1 MTTIGPSLVITGEV
15 SSQEDV
21 TIHGRV
27 NGQIRMNTGA
37 LLIAPK
43 GNVQAT
49 VHGATVTIH
58 GSVTGDVA
66 AADRIELTPT
76 ANVSGTLT
84 TNNVLV
90 QEGATFNGV
99 LDMDRAK
106 VKGKPRPVA
115 AATVPEQAAWAS

>member
-27 NGQIRMNTGA
+27 NGQINMNKGA
-37 LLIAPK
+37 LLVAPK

-49 VHGATVTIH
+49 VHGANVTIH
-58 GSVTGDVA
+58 GSATGDVA
-66 AADRIELTPT
+66 AVERIELTPT
-76 ANVSGTLT
+76 ANVTGTLT
-84 TNNVLV
+84 TNNVVV

-106 VKGKPRPVA
+106 VKARQRPAVVA
-115 AATVPEQAAWAS
+115 EQAAWAS

>member
-15 SSQEDV
+15 SSQEDI

-27 NGQIRMNTGA
+27 NGQIRMNKGA
-37 LLIAPK
+37 LMVAPK

-49 VHGATVTIH
+49 VHGASVTIH
-58 GSVTGDVA
+58 GSVTGDIA

-90 QEGATFNGV
+90 QEGAIFNGV

-106 VKGKPRPVA
+106 VKGRPRPV

>member
-27 NGQIRMNTGA
+27 NGQINMNKGA
-37 LLIAPK
+37 LLVAPK

-49 VHGATVTIH
+49 VHGANVTIH

-66 AADRIELTPT
+66 AVERIELTPT
-76 ANVSGTLT
+76 ANVTGTLT
-84 TNNVLV
+84 TNNVVV

-106 VKGKPRPVA
+106 VKARPRPVGMA
-115 AATVPEQAAWAS
+115 DPVARAS

>member
-27 NGQIRMNTGA
+27 NGQINMNKGA
-37 LLIAPK
+37 LLVAPK

-49 VHGATVTIH
+49 VHGANVTIH

-66 AADRIELTPT
+66 AAERIELTPT
-76 ANVSGTLT
+76 ANVTGTLT
-84 TNNVLV
+84 TNNVVV

-106 VKGKPRPVA
+106 VKPRQRPVVVA
-115 AATVPEQAAWAS
+115 EQAAWAS